1 VDYAFP
7 LANQVAQLGEPLYR
21 KQEPTGYSNSSK
33 EWLNSGGLLARMNFA
48 LQLAD
53 NKIPGVRVDASV
65 ATIALGSPEFQKR

>member
-21 KQEPTGYSNSSK
+21 KQEPTGYSNSSR
-33 EWLNSGGLLARMNFA
+33 EWLNAGGLVARMNFA

-53 NKIPGVRVDASV
+53 NKIPGVRVEGSGAG
-65 ATIALGSPEFQKR
+65 IALGSPEFQKR